1 MDKVIWKLLGEWSY
15 FIGNVLVGVKEAF
28 LPSFAPT

>member
-1 MDKVIWKLLGEWSY
+1 MDTAIWKPLGERFS
-15 FIGNVLVGVKEAF
+15 FVDNVLVGVKEAF